1 MEPGR
6 LSSVIPSIPNS
17 HGISPPECMES
28 IDWPLLTRAS
38 WLRSLINILPRLIN
52 LPSFSSR
59 IVGPAIQEGDGGSMT
74 VKEIF
79 ITTRKLK
86 NLVMN
91 SLRKATYS
99 MATIPPTAWEIS
111 VMELLGTKAV

>member
-1 MEPGR
+1 
-6 LSSVIPSIPNS
+6 
-17 HGISPPECMES
+17 
-28 IDWPLLTRAS
+28 
-38 WLRSLINILPRLIN
+38 
-52 LPSFSSR
+52 
-59 IVGPAIQEGDGGSMT
+59 MT
-74 VKEIF
+74 VEEIF

-99 MATIPPTAWEIS
+99 MVTIPLTAWEIS